1 MKQSRSKKIED
12 SFLMI
17 EPLAVTAVENAGGE
31 EENNPVLK
39 LQLSMATNS
48 INHEYARME
57 FEDTLDA
64 GRKDELLDYMSN
76 CRQKYFEARE
86 SLATYD
92 SKAVAE
98 FEADLLQQK
107 FKTLNRFN
115 A

>member
-1 MKQSRSKKIED
+1 MKKSKQTQVED

-17 EPLAVTAVENAGGE
+17 EPLAVTAVENAGEGDD
-31 EENNPVLK
+31 NPVLK
-39 LQLSMATNS
+39 LQLTMATNS

-57 FEDTLDA
+57 FDDTLDA
-64 GRKDELLDYMSN
+64 DRKEELLEYMTA

-86 SLATYD
+86 SLVTYD
-92 SKAVAE
+92 PHAVSE